1 MSAKASQGLFFK
13 KHYPDEAEGPS
24 ILNEAEL
31 KKIRLF
37 DWNSDSNPALANQP
51 SLIKMWY
58 GMLQKI
64 PFYSYRGP
72 DCGI

>member
-1 MSAKASQGLFFK
+1 MSPKASQGLFFK
-13 KHYPDEAEGPS
+13 KHYPNEAEGPS

-37 DWNSDSNPALANQP
+37 DWNSDSNPALANKP

-58 GMLQKI
+58 GAM
-64 PFYSYRGP
+64 
-72 DCGI
+72 